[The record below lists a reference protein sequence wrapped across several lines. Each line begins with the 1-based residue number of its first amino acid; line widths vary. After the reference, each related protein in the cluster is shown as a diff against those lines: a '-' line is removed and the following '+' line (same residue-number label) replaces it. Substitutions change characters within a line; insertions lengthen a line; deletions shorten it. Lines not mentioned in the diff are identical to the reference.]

1 MIKEIDD
8 HVTPC
13 TVTDKILLDRLAR
26 IETELKVRFEERD
39 KTHHLERLA
48 LDKEFNLFREFVN
61 TKFHDLN
68 QLRQEVVEDRADYF
82 LKDNQDIYS
91 ESVKK
96 ETREIKII
104 VDRNSDRLT
113 NIENLHAN
121 KSELHRE
128 LENIKYFHSTDVAP
142 MKEKLTLLDKLN
154 LPQLRTQS
162 DGQARLVWI
171 GIGIVIATQ
180 IFFHYFFKQIAV

>member
-1 MIKEIDD
+1 MVKEIDD
-8 HVTPC
+8 YVTPC
-13 TVTDKILLDRLAR
+13 TVTDKVLLDRLAR

-39 KTHHLERLA
+39 KTHQLERLA
-48 LDKEFNLFREFVN
+48 LDKEFSLFREFVN

-68 QLRQEVVEDRADYF
+68 QLRQEVVEDRNDYY

-96 ETREIKII
+96 EIREIKAI

-113 NIENLHAN
+113 NIENLHAT

-128 LENIKYFHSTDVAP
+128 LENVKYFHSADVAP
-142 MKEKLTLLDKLN
+142 MKEKLTLWDKLN
-154 LPQLRTQS
+154 LPQLRIQS

-171 GIGIVIATQ
+171 GIGIAIAAQ
-180 IFFHYFFKQIAV
+180 IFFHYFFKQI